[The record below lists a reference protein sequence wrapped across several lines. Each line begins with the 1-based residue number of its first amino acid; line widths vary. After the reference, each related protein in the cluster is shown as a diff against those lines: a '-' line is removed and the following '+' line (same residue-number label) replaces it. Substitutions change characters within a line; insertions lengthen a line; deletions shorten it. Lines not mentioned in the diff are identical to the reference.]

1 MLPESLDHEATLA
14 TVAHLVVPRLADWC
28 IIDLVGAGGAIR
40 QAAAAHVDPAKEQ
53 RARALRR
60 RFPPEAQPERGVAWV
75 IRTGK
80 PVLFPELEDV
90 EWLAGA
96 LGAEH
101 PEFLREL
108 GARSYLSV
116 PLRGRKGVIGAIS
129 LLRGLPGRR
138 YGPEDLALAE
148 GLGQRAG
155 LAVENARLYVAA
167 REAIVAR
174 DDFLAIAA
182 HELRTPLSTLNLQ
195 LQTLGATRGAQ
206 LVEAVAAGKLERAI
220 KQTRRLADLIDSL
233 LEVSR
238 ITAGRLTLHRE
249 ATDLSA
255 VAHDVAQ
262 RLRGAAEAAGCTVTV
277 DATEPV
283 TGTWDPLRLDEVL
296 SNLLQNAIRY
306 AAGSLLELSVEGN
319 AWRARLAVRDHG
331 PGIPAER
338 RARIFER
345 FEKGG
350 AQSQEGLGLGL
361 YITHQ
366 IVEAHGGAIHIESE
380 TGVGTTFIVELP
392 RSVDPSGGAD
402 A

>member
-14 TVAHLVVPRLADWC
+14 TVAHLVVPRHADWC
-28 IIDLVGAGGAIR
+28 IIDLVEAGGAIR

-60 RFPPEAQPERGVAWV
+60 RFPPEAEPERGAWV

-80 PVLFPELEDV
+80 PELFPELEDI

-116 PLRGRKGVIGAIS
+116 PLRGRKGVIGAMS
-129 LLRGLPGRR
+129 LVRGLGRR
-138 YGPEDLALAE
+138 YGPEDVALAE

-195 LQTLGATRGAQ
+195 LQTLGAARGAQ

-220 KQTRRLADLIDSL
+220 NRRAASQTSSTAS
-233 LEVSR
+233 SR
-238 ITAGRLTLHRE
+238 CPASRQEGSRCTAKPSIFGSRTMSR
-249 ATDLSA
+249 S
-255 VAHDVAQ
+255 
-262 RLRGAAEAAGCTVTV
+262 G
-277 DATEPV
+277 
-283 TGTWDPLRLDEVL
+283 
-296 SNLLQNAIRY
+296 Y
-306 AAGSLLELSVEGN
+306 AAPPTPPV
-319 AWRARLAVRDHG
+319 VR
-331 PGIPAER
+331 
-338 RARIFER
+338 
-345 FEKGG
+345 
-350 AQSQEGLGLGL
+350 
-361 YITHQ
+361 
-366 IVEAHGGAIHIESE
+366 
-380 TGVGTTFIVELP
+380 
-392 RSVDPSGGAD
+392 
-402 A
+402 